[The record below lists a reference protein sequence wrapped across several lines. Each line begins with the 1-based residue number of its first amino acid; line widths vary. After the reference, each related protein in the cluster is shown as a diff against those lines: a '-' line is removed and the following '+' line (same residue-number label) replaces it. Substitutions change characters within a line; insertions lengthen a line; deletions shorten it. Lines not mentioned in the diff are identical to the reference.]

1 MFDSTNID
9 YIKNVINSRESDE
22 YIIPLYVKIFNKT
35 FSILEL
41 DDIDNYDSSTFK
53 IGFGSSISIL
63 SKNSFISKF
72 IYEFNFIQ
80 RFNEY
85 SYEENCDTA
94 YIIFESG
101 YVDDS
106 SVMHKQINQYVD
118 ILGNKAKE
126 VYDNNRI
133 ITIDE

>member
-9 YIKNVINSRESDE
+9 YIKRVINSRESYE
-22 YIIPLYVKIFNKT
+22 YIIPLYVKIFNKN

-85 SYEENCDTA
+85 NYEENCDTA

-101 YVDDS
+101 YVDNS
-106 SVMHKQINQYVD
+106 SVMHEQINQYVD
-118 ILGNKAKE
+118 ILSNKVKE

>member
-9 YIKNVINSRESDE
+9 YIKRVIDSRESYE
-22 YIIPLYVKIFNKT
+22 YVIPLYVKIFNKK

-85 SYEENCDTA
+85 NYEENCDTA

-101 YVDDS
+101 YVDNS
-106 SVMHKQINQYVD
+106 SVMHEQINQYVD
-118 ILGNKAKE
+118 ILSNKVKE
-126 VYDNNRI
+126 IYDNNRI
-133 ITIDE
+133 ITIEE

>member
-9 YIKNVINSRESDE
+9 YIKRVINSRESDE

-106 SVMHKQINQYVD
+106 SVMHEQINQYVD
-118 ILGNKAKE
+118 ILSNKVKE
-126 VYDNNRI
+126 VYENNRI
-133 ITIDE
+133 ITIEE

>member
-9 YIKNVINSRESDE
+9 YIKRVINSRESDE

-63 SKNSFISKF
+63 SKNSFIGKF

-106 SVMHKQINQYVD
+106 SVMHEQINQYVD
-118 ILGNKAKE
+118 ILSNKVKE

-133 ITIDE
+133 ITIEE

>member
-9 YIKNVINSRESDE
+9 YIKRVIDSRESYE
-22 YIIPLYVKIFNKT
+22 YVIPLYVKIFNKN

-85 SYEENCDTA
+85 NYEENCDTA

-101 YVDDS
+101 YVDNS
-106 SVMHKQINQYVD
+106 SVMHEQINQYVD
-118 ILGNKAKE
+118 ILSNKVKE

>member
-9 YIKNVINSRESDE
+9 YIKRVINSRESCE
-22 YIIPLYVKIFNKT
+22 YIIPLYVRIFNKT
-35 FSILEL
+35 FGILEL

-63 SKNSFISKF
+63 SRNSFISKF

-85 SYEENCDTA
+85 NYEENCDTA

-106 SVMHKQINQYVD
+106 SVMHEQINQYVD
-118 ILGNKAKE
+118 ILSNKVKE

-133 ITIDE
+133 TAIEE